1 MCFFYGRRVG
11 GSRGDGICVLLGR
24 RLVKDLSGFAKHFR
38 LRLLSCS
45 GGVVSG
51 FRGYGRDAD
60 SLAGRGS
67 ASGFG

>member
-11 GSRGDGICVLLGR
+11 GSPGDGICVLLGR
-24 RLVKDLSGFAKHFR
+24 RLVKDLSGFAERFR
-38 LRLLSCS
+38 LRLLSCR

-51 FRGYGRDAD
+51 FRGGGRDAD